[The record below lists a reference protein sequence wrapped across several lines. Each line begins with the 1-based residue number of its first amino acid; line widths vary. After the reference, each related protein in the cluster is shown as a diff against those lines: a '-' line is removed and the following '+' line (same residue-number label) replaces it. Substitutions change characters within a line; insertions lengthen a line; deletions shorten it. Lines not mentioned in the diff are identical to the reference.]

1 MADKPTE
8 TAAPAT
14 DPETGLAMHGKYPLN
29 SLLRAQVLAALGKSE
44 DPDGLVDADAIK
56 AAGDRAARLAKAEDH
71 SAPKSPAKEA

>member
-29 SLLRAQVLAALGKSE
+29 SLLRAEALAKAGKDA
-44 DPDGLVDADAIK
+44 DPDGLVDAEAIK
-56 AAGDRAARLAKAEDH
+56 DAGVRAARLAKADDH